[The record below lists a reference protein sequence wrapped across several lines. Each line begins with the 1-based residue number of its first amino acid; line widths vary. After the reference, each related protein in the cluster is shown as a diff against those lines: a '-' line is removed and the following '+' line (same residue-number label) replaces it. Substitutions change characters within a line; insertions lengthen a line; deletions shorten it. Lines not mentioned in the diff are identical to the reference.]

1 MAAAGSLMNLQ
12 DALHAEVMAC
22 IEALNLVICFGI
34 NHVIVETDSEQLVQA
49 LKDDE
54 LDNGMNAAV
63 IREVRNLFSLQ
74 FDVTKVVYCHRACNS
89 LM

>member
-12 DALHAEVMAC
+12 DALHEEVMAC
-22 IEALNLVICFGI
+22 FEALNLVICFGI

>member
-1 MAAAGSLMNLQ
+1 VAAAGSLMNLQ

-22 IEALNLVICFGI
+22 FEALNLVICFGI